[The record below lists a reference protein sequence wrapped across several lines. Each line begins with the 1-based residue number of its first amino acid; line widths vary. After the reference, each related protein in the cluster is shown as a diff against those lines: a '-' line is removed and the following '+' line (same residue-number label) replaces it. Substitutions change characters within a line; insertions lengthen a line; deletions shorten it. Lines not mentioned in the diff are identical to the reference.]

1 MHPLI
6 TIITLEGMS
15 DADLYALF
23 DALWR
28 ALIQSD
34 YGTADRRNI
43 LASMENIETVL
54 RRRHARELQP
64 ERPLVRR

>member
-6 TIITLEGMS
+6 TIIVLEGMS
-15 DADLYALF
+15 DADLLALS

-34 YGTADRRNI
+34 IGSSDRRNI
-43 LASMENIETVL
+43 LASMENIEAVL
-54 RRRHARELQP
+54 HRRRALELSP
-64 ERPLVRR
+64 GR

>member
-1 MHPLI
+1 LL
-6 TIITLEGMS
+6 TL
-15 DADLYALF
+15 Y

-34 YGTADRRNI
+34 IGSADRRNI

-54 RRRHARELQP
+54 HRRRTWWPSPGR
-64 ERPLVRR
+64 

>member
-1 MHPLI
+1 MHPII
-6 TIITLEGMS
+6 TIIILEGMS
-15 DADLYALF
+15 DTDLLTLY

-34 YGTADRRNI
+34 IGSADRRNI

-54 RRRHARELQP
+54 HRRRTWWPSPGRHR
-64 ERPLVRR
+64 